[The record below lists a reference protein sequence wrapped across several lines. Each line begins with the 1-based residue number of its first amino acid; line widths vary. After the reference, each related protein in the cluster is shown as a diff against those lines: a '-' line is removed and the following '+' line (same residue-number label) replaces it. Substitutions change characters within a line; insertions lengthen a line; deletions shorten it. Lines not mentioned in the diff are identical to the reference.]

1 MTFELRGVGRRAAED
16 LESGELDFLISPEGY
31 VSANHPTDVLFEDTY
46 TCVAWAGNKS
56 IGESLTLDEYLNLG
70 HVVVSV
76 AGAEAPGNYD
86 EQFLRRS
93 NFKRRVE
100 ITVPTFSLAPCLV
113 VGTGRV
119 ATITTRLAVKCAESL
134 PLKLVPL
141 PIAIPP
147 MVEML
152 QWHKVHDYDPASQ
165 WFRRLL
171 KEAVNDLPHE
181 PIAMTEAG
189 RTRPPR
195 SAISRRPRGPR
206 GRRSAVRP

>member
-1 MTFELRGVGRRAAED
+1 
-16 LESGELDFLISPEGY
+16 
-31 VSANHPTDVLFEDTY
+31 
-46 TCVAWAGNKS
+46 
-56 IGESLTLDEYLNLG
+56 
-70 HVVVSV
+70 V

-100 ITVPTFSLAPCLV
+100 ITVPTFSLAPSLV

-134 PLKLVPL
+134 PLKLIPM

-165 WFRRLL
+165 WFRHLL
-171 KEAVNDLPHE
+171 KKAVSDLPQE
-181 PIAMTEAG
+181 PIAMTEPG
-189 RTRPPR
+189 RNRPPR
-195 SAISRRPRGPR
+195 SALSRRPRGPR
-206 GRRSAVRP
+206 RRRSAASP